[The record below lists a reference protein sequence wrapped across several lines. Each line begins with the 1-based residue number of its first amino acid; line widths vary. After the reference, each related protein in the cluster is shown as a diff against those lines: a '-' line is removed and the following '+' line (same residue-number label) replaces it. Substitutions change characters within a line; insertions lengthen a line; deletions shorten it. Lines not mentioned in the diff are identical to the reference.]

1 MRIILRNVIASCTV
15 LLVAACNTAAPPAP
29 APVAKAPSGHDHAHD
44 HSHEAVGPNGG
55 HLVELGDEQYH
66 LEWTHDDATGLVTL
80 YVLNDTAEQFVPI
93 ASETVTITA
102 KVTDST
108 DYKLVAVEPIGAPP
122 VSAKFELKSP
132 ELIECLKLAG
142 QGTEVS
148 VALTIDGKE
157 YRGKFEHHD
166 HGHGHQH

>member
-1 MRIILRNVIASCTV
+1 MRIPLRNVIASCTV
-15 LLVAACNTAAPPAP
+15 LLVAACNSSTPPTP
-29 APVAKAPSGHDHAHD
+29 APVAVEPAEHDHAHD
-44 HSHEAVGPNGG
+44 HSHEALGPNGG
-55 HLVELGDEQYH
+55 HLVELGDEEYH

-80 YVLNDTAEQFVPI
+80 YVLNDTADQFVPI
-93 ASETVTITA
+93 ASEAVTITA
-102 KVTDST
+102 KVAEST
-108 DYKLVAVEPIGAPP
+108 EYKLTAVEPIGDPP
-122 VSAKFELKSP
+122 ISAKFELKSP

-166 HGHGHQH
+166 HAHAH